1 MYNKKK
7 IEAMLKEQNLTEAQQ
22 SEMIKSTAIYAIGQ
36 ITGIDAEK
44 RPYSAF
50 LKWICDPTITE
61 DYQVK
66 CLTGLSDEEYDEVF
80 QENDEQG
87 VREIILTKESGSVLG
102 NNMRRE
108 DILPHQYLVTR
119 LLMMAVKDYTMKQII
134 TGNLDIVGSTLSKDK
149 WQEQNFAKVGRDEF
163 VDELGWAYFEAWMF
177 YDRMSNIKEV
187 EL

>member
-1 MYNKKK
+1 
-7 IEAMLKEQNLTEAQQ
+7 MLKEQNLTEAQQ
-22 SEMIKSTAIYAIGQ
+22 SQMIKSTAIYAIGQ

-66 CLTGLSDEEYDEVF
+66 CLTGLSDEDYDEVF
-80 QENDEQG
+80 HHNEEQG
-87 VREIILTKESGSVLG
+87 IREVILTNESGSVLG
-102 NNMRRE
+102 TNMRRE
-108 DILPHQYLVTR
+108 DILPHQYLITR
-119 LLMMAVKDYTMKQII
+119 LLLMAVKDYTMKQII

-149 WQEQNFAKVGRDEF
+149 WQEQNFAKVGHDEF
-163 VDELGWAYFEAWMF
+163 FDKLGWAYFEAWQF
-177 YDRMSNIKEV
+177 YDRMSEIKDV